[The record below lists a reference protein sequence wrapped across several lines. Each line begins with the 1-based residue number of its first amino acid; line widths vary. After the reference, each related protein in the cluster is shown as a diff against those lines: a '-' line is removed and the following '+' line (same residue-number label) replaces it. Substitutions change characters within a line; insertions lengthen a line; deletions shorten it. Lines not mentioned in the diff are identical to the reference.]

1 MILSQLNMAL
11 GETEKYVKN
20 LGRIWEG
27 FVKNLGRICE
37 EFAESSN
44 G

>member
-1 MILSQLNMAL
+1 MILSELNMAL
-11 GETEKYVKN
+11 EETEKYVKN
-20 LGRIWEG
+20 LGRIWEW

>member
-1 MILSQLNMAL
+1 MIRSELNMAL
-11 GETEKYVKN
+11 EETEKYVKN
-20 LGRIWEG
+20 LRRIWEG

-44 G
+44 V

>member
-1 MILSQLNMAL
+1 MILSELNMAL
-11 GETEKYVKN
+11 EKTEKYVKN
-20 LGRIWEG
+20 LRRIWEW
-27 FVKNLGRICE
+27 FVKNLGRICK

>member
-1 MILSQLNMAL
+1 MGLE
-11 GETEKYVKN
+11 ETAKYVKN

>member
-1 MILSQLNMAL
+1 MIQSELNMAL
-11 GETEKYVKN
+11 EETEKYVKN